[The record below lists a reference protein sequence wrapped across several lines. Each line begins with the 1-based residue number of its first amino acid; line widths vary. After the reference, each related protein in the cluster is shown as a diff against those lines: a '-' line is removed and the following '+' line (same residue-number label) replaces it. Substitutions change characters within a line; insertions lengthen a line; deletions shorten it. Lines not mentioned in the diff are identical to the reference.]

1 MPPNSITIR
10 VIHMKL
16 RFGCLAAF
24 MSVSAPVLAQT
35 SFTIYGVISDGI
47 GYFSNQS
54 GSSAVQ
60 LVSGANQNNRLG
72 FRVNENLGGGWST
85 IATLENG
92 FDINQGKFGQGG
104 RMFGRQAFVG
114 LSSRTYGTLTA
125 GRQYDVLWDYLDR
138 IEPQSMGPGLATS
151 IGSNDNIEGN
161 FRYSN
166 SVKYRSPEWNGLEF
180 ESMYA
185 FSNKAGAFQQNRAFS
200 AGVNYVW
207 GSQRYAV
214 TYLTIDRPGTANP
227 SGAVSDDYSGGA
239 FQLFHTSPVNAS
251 VGVERQRV
259 VAGGAQYA
267 FGKTHVGG
275 IVSDVRYAYLD
286 GTRLHIN
293 NFDLTVVHHVTP
305 ALALS
310 AAYVYS
316 LGRYGG
322 IDATSHWNQGQLSA
336 DYFLSKRTDIYAYVN
351 YVKASGSLATAV
363 LFLASAPSS
372 NKQQTAVVAGI
383 RHRF

>member
-1 MPPNSITIR
+1 
-10 VIHMKL
+10 
-16 RFGCLAAF
+16 
-24 MSVSAPVLAQT
+24 MSVSVPASAQT

-54 GSSAVQ
+54 GSSGVQ

-72 FRVNENLGGGWST
+72 FRVNEDIGGGWST

-92 FDINQGKFGQGG
+92 FDINQGKFGQCG

-114 LSSRTYGTLTA
+114 LSSRTYGTLTV

-166 SVKYRSPEWNGLEF
+166 SVKYKSPEWNGLAF
-180 ESMYA
+180 ETMYA
-185 FSNKAGAFQQNRAFS
+185 FSNKAGAFEQNRAFS
-200 AGVNYVW
+200 AGVNYTR
-207 GSQRYAV
+207 GRQRYAL
-214 TYLTIDRPGTANP
+214 TYLEIDRPGTSNP

-239 FQLFHTSPVNAS
+239 FQLFHTSPIDS
-251 VGVERQRV
+251 RVGVARQRV
-259 VAGGAQYA
+259 VAGGAEYA
-267 FGKTHVGG
+267 FGKTQIGG

-286 GTRLHIN
+286 GTSLHIN
-293 NFDLTVVHHVTP
+293 NVDLTVVYNVTP
-305 ALALS
+305 ALAVS

-316 LGRYGG
+316 LGHYGG

-351 YVKASGSLATAV
+351 YVRASGPLATAV
-363 LFLASAPSS
+363 LFLASAASS
-372 NKQQTAVVAGI
+372 NKEQTAFVAGI